1 MHVLL
6 DKLVLTV
13 VLQVI
18 TIVFWILLSILWRM
32 NETFHSL
39 KVYLRQ
45 IFQVNISVSD
55 EFNVAN
61 ALLCVVRYF

>member
-1 MHVLL
+1 
-6 DKLVLTV
+6 
-13 VLQVI
+13 
-18 TIVFWILLSILWRM
+18 M

-55 EFNVAN
+55 EFDVAN
-61 ALLCVVRYF
+61 ALLHVVRYFWSIAANVGDLLIYG